1 MYKFN
6 IFDKIPV
13 CKYNKNKQNNAL
25 SQNCYANL
33 LDVCDYVFLLLHLTT
48 FKIFLLFLAEL
59 KFCYLKKPYF
69 VTMSTYQMAIL
80 LLFQAADSQSY
91 NEIQE
96 STKLNDEQLVKQVQ
110 SLVESK
116 LLLTD
121 NVSHFLCVI
130 LFHYSRAPIIRRSRD
145 LG

>member
-1 MYKFN
+1 MYHF
-6 IFDKIPV
+6 FS
-13 CKYNKNKQNNAL
+13 L
-25 SQNCYANL
+25 SP
-33 LDVCDYVFLLLHLTT
+33 
-48 FKIFLLFLAEL
+48 AEL

-80 LLFQAADSQSY
+80 LLFQTADTQSY
-91 NEIQE
+91 GEVQE

-121 NVSHFLCVI
+121 NVSYFLYALLL
-130 LFHYSRAPIIRRSRD
+130 LFSD
-145 LG
+145 LLGIYKLYKEIFGHVF